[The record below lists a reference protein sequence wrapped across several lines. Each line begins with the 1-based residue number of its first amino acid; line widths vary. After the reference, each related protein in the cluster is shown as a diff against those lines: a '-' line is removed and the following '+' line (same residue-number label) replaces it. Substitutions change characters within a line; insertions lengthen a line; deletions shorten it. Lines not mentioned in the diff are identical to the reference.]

1 MSFNNQPAE
10 RVKVENLTPRS
21 RRVSLTAKIVSTI
34 PPRDVVSQRD
44 GSNHKVGEFM
54 VGDETGV
61 VLLTLWDADIEK
73 VKDGDTVEI
82 GNGYITLFRGQMRL
96 NIGKFGTLEISKTSL
111 ENVNQGNNMSEKT
124 YEQERSYGGYGRG
137 GGYGGSRGGYGGSR
151 GGYGG
156 SRGGYGSERRGGR
169 GFSSRD

>member
-1 MSFNNQPAE
+1 MSISNQPSE

-34 PPRDVVSQRD
+34 PPREVVSQRD

-54 VGDETGV
+54 VGDETGS

-73 VKDGDTVEI
+73 VKEGDTVEI

-96 NIGKFGTLEISKTSL
+96 NIGKFGTLEISKTSI

-137 GGYGGSRGGYGGSR
+137 GGGYGGSR

-156 SRGGYGSERRGGR
+156 SDRRGGDRGGR
-169 GFSSRD
+169 GFGSRY